1 MTYAAGQTILR
12 DEYNIFATGAA
23 DGTATNSGNINN
35 IWGAGNGNSGYGQ
48 STTLTAVSTGNTIT
62 ATQWANMVARLD
74 SISKHQTG
82 SGYTPATGP
91 NPITAGSTITAVSD
105 LATTLATLYTNRLVY
120 TAQGTNATSTTTPAT
135 WNSAT
140 PTTFTIVRT
149 FTFADENSAR
159 YFFNS
164 GGQIGITFATA
175 SAADTDKEIK
185 MAELIASVGTHY
197 LRANSCTRSGTG
209 NTQTTFNSATGYY
222 DLTLTATTALKL
234 TEDTAPYTTNT
245 IDIKWSTNAL
255 NASGLGG
262 KGNIITCTIV
272 LTENATDD
280 FNDAFN
286 FTITTTSNITPPE
299 TTYLTSTWG
308 TPTAAAT
315 TN

>member
-23 DGTATNSGNINN
+23 NGSATNSGNINN
-35 IWGAGNGNSGYGQ
+35 IWGTGNGNSGYGQ
-48 STTLTAVSTGNTIT
+48 STVLTAVSTGNTVS
-62 ATQWANMVARLD
+62 ATEWANMVARMD
-74 SISKHQTG
+74 SIKKHQTG
-82 SGYTPATGP
+82 LGYTPGSGP

-105 LATTLATLYTNRLVY
+105 LASTLATLYTNRLTY
-120 TAQGTNATSTTTPAT
+120 TAQGTNATSTTVAAT
-135 WNSAT
+135 WNTAT

-159 YFFNS
+159 YFFNA
-164 GGQIGITFATA
+164 GGQIGITFTTA
-175 SAADTDKEIK
+175 NAADTDKEIK

-209 NTQTTFNSATGYY
+209 NIQTTFNSGNGYY
-222 DLTLTATTALKL
+222 NLTTTPTTYLKL

-245 IDIKWSTNAL
+245 IDVQWSTNAV
-255 NASGLGG
+255 NASGNSGN
-262 KGNIITCTIV
+262 GNIITCTIV

-286 FTITTTSNITPPE
+286 FSITTTSNITPPE
-299 TTYLTSTWG
+299 TTYLTSSWG
-308 TPTAAAT
+308 SPSAAAT